1 MCLHLLTVF
10 HLTKPSNKQ
19 IIYFALEK
27 QNSSLP
33 YSILSTLMLK
43 RSFRKEKGKRL
54 KNICRLLIRLSD
66 NSIELREIRVKR
78 FDIIFSL
85 QKKFLRITLTPER
98 GRGLL

>member
-1 MCLHLLTVF
+1 M
-10 HLTKPSNKQ
+10 
-19 IIYFALEK
+19 
-27 QNSSLP
+27 
-33 YSILSTLMLK
+33 
-43 RSFRKEKGKRL
+43 KEKGKRL